1 MTTAIYALSGDP
13 ITFGHIDIIQRAS
26 RLFDKLIVA
35 LGVNPSKKYLLTPE
49 ERLDVAHASLLMIPN
64 VEVMF
69 FEGLLVDFAYEQN
82 AEVIIRGIRNTVD
95 FNYEQGIE
103 QINTTQMPIET
114 LLMFSKMAH
123 ISSSTVK
130 GLQQENGLIQEY
142 VPLPVKKLMEL
153 KISDQVLFGITGVMG
168 SGKSYVAGQLEELSR
183 SLNSEDPSHPL
194 VHNIDLDKLAHVIYT
209 SDKPA
214 YQLIRKKIEDHFGT
228 LNRKEIGLIA
238 FNDENNQEHINFLN
252 KLFHEPVMVLLR
264 KELRGKKG
272 IVLINSAILIE
283 SDLLDLCNNHV
294 ILIDA
299 EKEFRQQRLQ
309 EFRNIDPVHAE
320 NRIKYVKSH
329 ASKLTAL
336 KKSIEKN
343 HFGQILKFDNTH
355 SNSEDI
361 FELYSKLSAHYKK
374 SPT

>member
-13 ITFGHIDIIQRAS
+13 ITFGHIDIIKRAS
-26 RLFDKLIVA
+26 KLFDKLIVA

-49 ERLDVAHASLLMIPN
+49 ERLDVAQASLLMLPN

-114 LLMFSKMAH
+114 LLMFSKMSH

-153 KISDQVLFGITGVMG
+153 KISDQVLFGVTGVMG

-183 SLNSEDPSHPL
+183 SLNTEDSSNPL
-194 VHNIDLDKLAHVIYT
+194 VHNIDLDKLAHIIYT

-214 YQLIRKKIEDHFGT
+214 YQLIRKKIQEHFGT

-252 KLFHEPVMVLLR
+252 NLFHEPVMVLLR
-264 KELRGKKG
+264 KELRDKKG
-272 IVLINSAILIE
+272 IVLINSAILVE

-294 ILIDA
+294 ILVDA
-299 EKEFRQQRLQ
+299 EKEVRHQRLQ

-329 ASKLTAL
+329 AAKLTAL
-336 KKSIEKN
+336 KKSIEKS
-343 HFGQILKFDNTH
+343 HFGQVLKFDNTH
-355 SNSEDI
+355 SDDAAI
-361 FELYSKLSAHYKK
+361 MELYNKLKVHYKK
-374 SPT
+374 SPN